1 MKTAISIP
9 DDLFATAEQLA
20 ERFGMSRSQ
29 LYATALREYVAAHH
43 HDRVTERLNAIYD
56 GEPSRLDPA
65 LIELQVRSLPPE
77 EW

>member
-20 ERFGMSRSQ
+20 ARCGMSRSE
-29 LYATALREYVAAHH
+29 LYVTALRDYIAAHH
-43 HDRVTERLNAIYD
+43 YDRVTERLNAIYD
-56 GEPSRLDPA
+56 EVPSTLDPA
-65 LIELQVRSLPPE
+65 LMELQVRSLPRE